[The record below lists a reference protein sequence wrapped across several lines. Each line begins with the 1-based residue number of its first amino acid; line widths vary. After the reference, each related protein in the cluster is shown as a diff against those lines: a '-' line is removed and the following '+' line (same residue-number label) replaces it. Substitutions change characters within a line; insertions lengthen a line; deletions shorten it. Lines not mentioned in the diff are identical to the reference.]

1 LFRRVTV
8 SLELPSGRTYEHSGV
23 PEFESAE
30 IDRTTDMLTV
40 WAEFSNPDNE
50 LVPGLKVRVTA
61 HVSD

>member
-1 LFRRVTV
+1 VA
-8 SLELPSGRTYEHSGV
+8 
-23 PEFESAE
+23 EFESAE

-61 HVSD
+61 HVSE